1 MEVKK
6 KLKVKNNL
14 GLHARSAAMIVE
26 LVKKHNA
33 KLYFRKGD
41 HIIEGDSILSL
52 LTLACPKGTELEVKA
67 VGEDAQVLM
76 DELTDLFEK
85 GFGELS

>member
-6 KLKVKNNL
+6 RLRIKNSL

-26 LVKKHNA
+26 LAKKYEA
-33 KLYFRKGD
+33 KLYLKKGD
-41 HIIEGDSILSL
+41 QVIEGDSILSL

-67 VGEDAQVLM
+67 IGKDAEALI
-76 DELTDLFEK
+76 DELTVLFEK
-85 GFGELS
+85 GFGEL

>member
-26 LVKKHNA
+26 LAKRYNA
-33 KLYFRKGD
+33 KLYFKKGD
-41 HIIEGDSILSL
+41 QVIEGDSILSL

-67 VGEDAQVLM
+67 IGEDAETLIN
-76 DELTDLFEK
+76 ELTILFEK
-85 GFGELS
+85 GFGEL

>member
-6 KLKVKNNL
+6 KLKVKNDL

-26 LVKKHNA
+26 LAKKYNS
-33 KLYFRKGD
+33 KLYFKKGD
-41 HIIEGDSILSL
+41 QEIEGDSILSL

-67 VGEDAQVLM
+67 VGEDAERLIN
-76 DELTDLFEK
+76 ELTILFEK
-85 GFGELS
+85 GFGEI

>member
-6 KLKVKNNL
+6 KLKVKNEL

-26 LVKKHNA
+26 LAKRHNA
-33 KLYFRKGD
+33 KLYFKKGEQ
-41 HIIEGDSILSL
+41 IIEGDSILSL

-67 VGEDAQVLM
+67 VGEDAQMLI
-76 DELTDLFEK
+76 DELTALFER